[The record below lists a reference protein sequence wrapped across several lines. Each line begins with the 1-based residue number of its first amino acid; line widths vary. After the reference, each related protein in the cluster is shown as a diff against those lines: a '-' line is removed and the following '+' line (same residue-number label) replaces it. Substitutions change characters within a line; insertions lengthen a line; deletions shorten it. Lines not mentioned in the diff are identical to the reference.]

1 MSTTSQ
7 QHTFPATGLVVENL
21 PGAVFRV
28 KIEKTENPEMI
39 DKLVLCTI
47 SGKMRMNWVRLLP
60 GDKVSCDISLLDPTR
75 GRITYRLK

>member
-7 QHTFPATGLVVENL
+7 PHTFPATGVVVENL

-28 KIEKTENPEMI
+28 KIEQTETPEMI
-39 DKLVLCTI
+39 EKLILCTI
-47 SGKMRMNWVRLLP
+47 SGKMRMHWVRLLP
-60 GDKVSCDISLLDPTR
+60 GDKVSVDISLLDPTK